1 MNESRDELRALLGH
15 ATIED
20 LERIVTALD
29 RWPRPTGLAVSL
41 MIARQRPESRQE
53 VEDGIVMELERAA
66 SAPLERTARRVLRK
80 PARDEI
86 HEAVTETARRLDVRV
101 RVPVGGTLTS
111 RLRALTTSV
120 VDRAIASLPPDGQRR
135 LLGDALDRSDP
146 KTSMPDLARA
156 AAIPVL
162 GAPIVEGIVVHAA
175 AAFLGREVA
184 RGLLRAAI
192 ARAPFL
198 PAVLGPLAWTGG
210 GALLAWE
217 LAKPAYRKLVPAL
230 LFVGLLTLRKPSEA
244 HSPDRS

>member
-1 MNESRDELRALLGH
+1 MKESRDELRALLAK
-15 ATIED
+15 ATMED

-41 MIARQRPESRQE
+41 MIARQRPEACEARRD
-53 VEDGIVMELERAA
+53 VEEGIIMELERAA
-66 SAPLERTARRVLRK
+66 AAPLERTARRVLRR
-80 PARDEI
+80 AERDELHDAI
-86 HEAVTETARRLDVRV
+86 TETARRLDVRV
-101 RVPVGGTLTS
+101 RVPLGGTLTT
-111 RLRALTTSV
+111 RLHALTTSV
-120 VDRAIASLPPDGQRR
+120 VDRAVASLPPAEQRR

-146 KTSMPDLARA
+146 KTSMPDVARA

-162 GAPIVEGIVVHAA
+162 GAPIVEGIVIHAA

-184 RGLLRAAI
+184 RGILRAVV

-230 LFVGLLTLRKPSEA
+230 LFVGLLTLRKP
-244 HSPDRS
+244 

>member
-1 MNESRDELRALLGH
+1 MNESRDELRALLAR
-15 ATIED
+15 ATMED

-41 MIARQRPESRQE
+41 LIARQHPDSRRD
-53 VEDGIVMELERAA
+53 VEEGIVMELERAA
-66 SAPLERTARRVLRK
+66 SAPLERTARRVFRK
-80 PARDEI
+80 PARDEL
-86 HEAVTETARRLDVRV
+86 HEAITETARRLDVRV

-111 RLRALTTSV
+111 RLHALTTSV
-120 VDRAIASLPPDGQRR
+120 VDRAVAALPPEEQRR
-135 LLGDALDRSDP
+135 LLGDALDRTDP
-146 KTSMPDLARA
+146 KTSLPDVARA
-156 AAIPVL
+156 AAVPLL

-184 RGLLRAAI
+184 RQMLRALV

-198 PAVLGPLAWTGG
+198 PAALGPLAWTGG

-230 LFVGLLTLRKPSEA
+230 LFVGLLTMRKPESG
-244 HSPDRS
+244 

>member
-1 MNESRDELRALLGH
+1 MNESRDELWSLLQRA
-15 ATIED
+15 TMED

-41 MIARQRPESRQE
+41 MIARQHHDPGSRRD
-53 VEDGIVMELERAA
+53 VEEGIVMELERAA
-66 SAPLERTARRVLRK
+66 SAPLERTARRAFRQ
-80 PARDEI
+80 PARDEL
-86 HEAVTETARRLDVRV
+86 HEVVTETARRLDVRV
-101 RVPVGGTLTS
+101 RVPVGGTFTS
-111 RLRALTTSV
+111 RLQALTTSV
-120 VDRAIASLPPDGQRR
+120 IDRAVASLPPDEQRR
-135 LLGDALDRSDP
+135 LLGDALDRTDP
-146 KTSMPDLARA
+146 KTSLPDVARA
-156 AAIPVL
+156 AAVPLL

-184 RGLLRAAI
+184 RGMLRALI

-230 LFVGLLTLRKPSEA
+230 LFVGLLTLRK
-244 HSPDRS
+244 

>member
-1 MNESRDELRALLGH
+1 MNESRDELRMLLAR
-15 ATIED
+15 ATMED

-41 MIARQRPESRQE
+41 MIARQSKDPSTRRE
-53 VEDGIVMELERAA
+53 VEEGIVMELERAA

-80 PARDEI
+80 PARDEL
-86 HEAVTETARRLDVRV
+86 HEAITETARRLDVRV
-101 RVPVGGTLTS
+101 RVPIGGTLTS
-111 RLRALTTSV
+111 RLHALTSSV
-120 VDRAIASLPPDGQRR
+120 VDRAVAALPPDEQRR

-146 KTSMPDLARA
+146 KTSLPDVARA
-156 AAIPVL
+156 AAVPLL

-184 RGLLRAAI
+184 RQLLRTLI

-198 PAVLGPLAWTGG
+198 PAALGPLAWTGG

-217 LAKPAYRKLVPAL
+217 LTKPAYRKLVPAL
-230 LFVGLLTLRKPSEA
+230 LFIGLLTLRKPTTA
-244 HSPDRS
+244 H